1 MRVTIETTNTQEL
14 ELLIGFLQK
23 LNPENVKIVE
33 STEREEVKE
42 LKSSIVKGDKSIDTN
57 GLFGMW
63 AKNPRTIEE
72 IRSKSWNRNW
82 NNNLMTKKYENW
94 N

>member
-14 ELLIGFLQK
+14 ELLMGFLQK

-42 LKSSIVKGDKSIDTN
+42 LKSSIVKGDKSIDPS
-57 GLFGMW
+57 GLFGIW
-63 AKNPRTIEE
+63 EKNPRTIEE
-72 IRSKSWNRNW
+72 IRNKSWNRNW
-82 NNNLMTKKYENW
+82 N
-94 N
+94 